1 MPQITPITDEL
12 ASTEEPF
19 IGNLVIDEAIR
30 DVSTEIPMEVDA
42 NVINPQSTETASFTP
57 LDTVQSE
64 IAEVSKTH
72 VCDEIDETSYG
83 KEWCKIGG
91 TRVHMM
97 IDSGSCI
104 NAISEET
111 WHFLQNSKAKM
122 KILST
127 RTGRR
132 LYAYASLDP
141 LGIVARFRSSIMAEN
156 RAFLEV
162 DTEFYVIKGARR
174 DLLGKMTAREMN
186 LLAMG
191 TKEMSQRSQVGSLL
205 SIATQAVTKIFPK
218 APVEQIRFQINPNV
232 EPSQQHYIRIPE
244 ALRQPAM
251 ERLLKMEREGIIE
264 RVEGSPPWL
273 SGLNIVMKGPNDFRL
288 TLNMKK
294 PNQAIMRPFYR
305 IPTLEDIRKQVD
317 GARIFSKLDLSQAF
331 YHLELHESARELTNF
346 MTMNGI
352 FRYVRLLFGAN
363 SAPEIFQK
371 FMDQV
376 LAGVEGVAV
385 FLDDMLCYA
394 VDQEQLERVVSE
406 VKVRLRKFNL
416 TINAD
421 KCEYN
426 KPEIQFLGHRFDE
439 NGINIEEM
447 KVKALLS
454 FRSPRSTSEA
464 RSFMGLAN
472 YVQHFIP
479 NFGEL
484 SDGVRESY
492 ALKGQFIWGPRQED
506 AFKKLKAKIA
516 DCTTT
521 TLGSFREGEEAYL
534 YTDASGVALG
544 AVLTQKQQNGLWRTI
559 SFASKMLSPSE
570 RRYDQ
575 TAREAYAMV
584 WAVERYQHYLIGRE
598 FTLMTD
604 SSGAIQLMTR
614 EMTERSKR
622 VLHRT
627 ENWRYRME
635 VFAVTYKLIKSK
647 ENIADCG
654 SRMVESESDAE
665 YEEEMRYEEYEIGA
679 ITDPVFTPNF
689 AENFLTPEEVRLET
703 RKDEEFLKLRKSIE
717 TQIWEPNQIRY
728 ETFKDELHITNGLLA
743 RKDKLILP
751 RSLREKAMRLAHG
764 GHPGMAVTKR
774 ILRERVWWP
783 LMDREVDLF
792 VANCRACQ
800 LIVVKNNN
808 IPMSRTIMPELP
820 WDVTAIDHY
829 GPMVDKGNK
838 HILALV
844 DYHSRFMAAQI
855 VNSTAYEETEKFLE
869 GLRRHYGSQKALRS
883 DNAQGFNRQLKE
895 YCWQRGIQYQK
906 STAYFPQQNGC
917 IESINKLFK
926 KAISASNVEETDYV
940 LELRKAVE
948 AHNSAPHPVTGK
960 PPEEAFLRRIVRRS
974 LPSIRD
980 EQTARTVEESRDR
993 DAMSKE
999 KTRRYANEK
1008 RVQKP
1013 DVFLPGDVVLCKRKA
1028 KRFKHDS
1035 YYEPALYKIKKT
1047 NPHNVTLVK
1056 EDGSEFDIAQA
1067 HLKHAVVTD
1076 DMESDQM
1083 EDDDEEPLDAG
1094 ETTDDA
1100 VPLRRSTRVRKAPE
1114 SLDAYVRSIAESEG
1128 SFSSILAVIEADL
1141 STRGERYG
1149 YEYDE

>member
-1 MPQITPITDEL
+1 MNVSEPIAPSDEEMSVESHQEQTSQFGSDDPINYEVAEISKTPICDD
-12 ASTEEPF
+12 
-19 IGNLVIDEAIR
+19 IDEA
-30 DVSTEIPMEVDA
+30 T
-42 NVINPQSTETASFTP
+42 
-57 LDTVQSE
+57 
-64 IAEVSKTH
+64 
-72 VCDEIDETSYG
+72 YG
-83 KEWCKIGG
+83 KEWCLVGG

-104 NAISEET
+104 NAISEKT
-111 WHFLQNSKAKM
+111 WHLLKQSKSRM
-122 KILST
+122 KILNT

-132 LYAYASLDP
+132 LYAYASLIP
-141 LGIVARFRSSIMAEN
+141 LEIVARFRTSIAAEN
-156 RAFLEV
+156 RTYLEV
-162 DTEFYVIKGARR
+162 DTEIYVIKGARR

-191 TKEMSQRSQVGSLL
+191 TKEVSEWTRSGFLYGISQQTT
-205 SIATQAVTKIFPK
+205 TQIFPR
-218 APVEQIRFQINPNV
+218 APVEQIRFQINPDV
-232 EPSQQHYIRIPE
+232 QPSQQYYIRIPE

-251 ERLLKMEREGIIE
+251 DRLLKMERQGIIE
-264 RVEGSPPWL
+264 KVEGSPPWL
-273 SGLNIVMKGPNDFRL
+273 SGLNVVMKGPNDFRL
-288 TLNMKK
+288 TLNMKR
-294 PNQAIMRPFYR
+294 PNKAIMRPFYR
-305 IPTLEDIRKQVD
+305 IPTLEDIRKRVD
-317 GARIFSKLDLSQAF
+317 GARMFSKLDLSQAF

-352 FRYVRLLFGAN
+352 YRYVRLLFGAN

-376 LAGVEGVAV
+376 LAGVEGVVV
-385 FLDDMLCYA
+385 FLDDMLCFA
-394 VDQEQLERVVSE
+394 VTQEELEQVVDV
-406 VKVRLRKFNL
+406 VKTRLQEYNL
-416 TINAD
+416 TLNTD

-426 KPEIQFLGHRFDE
+426 KATIQFLGHRFDE
-439 NGINIEEM
+439 NGINIEEL
-447 KVKALLS
+447 KVNTLLN
-454 FRSPRSTSEA
+454 FRAPRSASEA

-479 NFGEL
+479 NFGDL

-492 ALKGQFIWGPRQED
+492 ATKGQFIWEERQEN
-506 AFKKLKAKIA
+506 AFKQLKAKIA
-516 DCTTT
+516 DCTST
-521 TLGSFREGEEAYL
+521 TLGAFRDGEETYL

-544 AVLTQKQQNGLWRTI
+544 AVLTQKQPNGSWRTI

-575 TAREAYAMV
+575 TSREAYAMV

-635 VFAVTYKLIKSK
+635 VFAVTYKLIKSR

-654 SRMVESESDAE
+654 SRMVGPGADEEMESDL
-665 YEEEMRYEEYEIGA
+665 RYEEYEISA
-679 ITDPVFTPNF
+679 ITDPVYTQNF

-703 RKDEEFLKLRKSIE
+703 RKDEEFQKLRTAIE
-717 TQIWEPNQIRY
+717 TQVWEPSQIRY
-728 ETFKDELHITNGLLA
+728 ETFRDELHVTNGLLA
-743 RKDKLILP
+743 RKDKIILP
-751 RSLREKAMRLAHG
+751 KSLRRKAMMLAHG
-764 GHPGMAVTKR
+764 GHPGMSVTKR

-783 LMDREVDLF
+783 LMDKDVDLF
-792 VANCRACQ
+792 IANCRACQ

-808 IPMSRTIMPELP
+808 VPMARSIMPELP

-829 GPMVDKGNK
+829 GPMVDKGSK

-844 DYHSRFMAAQI
+844 DYHSRYMAAQI
-855 VNSTAYEETEKFLE
+855 VDSTAFEETRKFLE
-869 GLRRHYGSQKALRS
+869 NLRRLYGAQKALRS
-883 DNAQGFNRQLKE
+883 DNAQGFNKQLKE

-917 IESINKLFK
+917 IESVNKLFK
-926 KAISASNVEETDYV
+926 KAVSASNIEETNYV
-940 LELRKAVE
+940 LELQKAVA

-980 EQTARTVEESRDR
+980 EQTTKLVEESRDL

-999 KTRRYANEK
+999 RTRRYANEK

-1013 DVFLPGDVVLCKRKA
+1013 DVFLPGDVVVCKRKA
-1028 KRFKHDS
+1028 KKFKHDS
-1035 YYEPALYKIKKT
+1035 YYEPALYKVKRV

-1056 EDGSEFDIAQA
+1056 EDGTEFDIAQA
-1067 HLKHAVVTD
+1067 HLKHVVVTD
-1076 DMESDQM
+1076 DAEPNPDEPD
-1083 EDDDEEPLDAG
+1083 EDPENDKALAEEASMSQPEEGAA
-1094 ETTDDA
+1094 A
-1100 VPLRRSTRVRKAPE
+1100 VPLRRSVRVRKAPE
-1114 SLDAYVRSIAESEG
+1114 SLDAYVRCISDADG
-1128 SFSSILAVIEADL
+1128 SLSNILAVIEADL
-1141 STRGERYG
+1141 STREERYG
-1149 YEYDE
+1149 CEQEDQDN